1 VRLTPEEVAGIRAAT
16 AEVFGPDAT
25 VRLFGS
31 RVDDAAKGGDI
42 DLPVAAP
49 SGRAA
54 LRDEC
59 ALLFA
64 LEARLGER
72 KIDVPPVEPGRPR
85 AAIERI
91 AFRDG
96 VAP

>member
-1 VRLTPEEVAGIRAAT
+1 VRLTKEEIAGIRAAT

-42 DLPVAAP
+42 DLLVEVPP
-49 SGRAA
+49 GRATF
-54 LRDEC
+54 RDEC

-72 KIDVPPVEPGRPR
+72 KIDLLLVEPGRPR

-96 VAP
+96 VVL